1 MLLPPKLEAAVT
13 TARMP
18 VPESVRLLRAAVPTP
33 FQAFAPT
40 PRITRAR
47 SVRPPAP
54 AVSNAE
60 VWSAALLIVVLASL
74 GAGVSWL
81 VSLAL
86 FP

>member
-1 MLLPPKLEAAVT
+1 
-13 TARMP
+13 MP

-40 PRITRAR
+40 TRITRAR

-54 AVSNAE
+54 ASNAE

>member
-54 AVSNAE
+54 ASSAE

>member
-33 FQAFAPT
+33 FQGFTPS
-40 PRITRAR
+40 PRIARAR
-47 SVRPPAP
+47 SVRPPPPAP
-54 AVSNAE
+54 NAE

-81 VSLAL
+81 VSFAL